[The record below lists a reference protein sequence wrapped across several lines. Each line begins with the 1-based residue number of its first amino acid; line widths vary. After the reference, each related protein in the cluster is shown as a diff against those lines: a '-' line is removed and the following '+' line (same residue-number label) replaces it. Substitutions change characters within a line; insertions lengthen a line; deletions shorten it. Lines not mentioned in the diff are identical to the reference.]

1 MWVNGKAKE
10 PAPRNSSGTQT
21 ARRTL
26 FVPQGN
32 RRYSGNGEVKGA
44 GRRPAVREATAKNG
58 TDAAMTARH
67 SWRVGLGAQATFFTG
82 RLPADECY
90 SIRMNA
96 CRTPAESE

>member
-1 MWVNGKAKE
+1 MIAK
-10 PAPRNSSGTQT
+10 
-21 ARRTL
+21 
-26 FVPQGN
+26 
-32 RRYSGNGEVKGA
+32 
-44 GRRPAVREATAKNG
+44 
-58 TDAAMTARH
+58 H

>member
-21 ARRTL
+21 ARRTF

-44 GRRPAVREATAKNG
+44 GRRPAVREATAKKG
-58 TDAAMTARH
+58 TDAAMIAKH
-67 SWRVGLGAQATFFTG
+67 SWRVDLGHRRHFSLA
-82 RLPADECY
+82 
-90 SIRMNA
+90 A
-96 CRTPAESE
+96 CRRTSATRFV

>member
-21 ARRTL
+21 ARRML

-44 GRRPAVREATAKNG
+44 GRRPAVRQATAKERAG
-58 TDAAMTARH
+58 CRGI
-67 SWRVGLGAQATFFTG
+67 RATLTI
-82 RLPADECY
+82 
-90 SIRMNA
+90 IRYEYNFD
-96 CRTPAESE
+96 